1 MPKNWSVYE
10 PESVYQYLEKNND
23 KIQVGDFVNYETNNQ
38 MGMVRYVVVLGEDG
52 KKSLK
57 QIADYYSMMDDSTS
71 NLVNDEEETDDDEMT
86 TTSPKKGGKRRR
98 RRKTMKK
105 TKRRKKSRRHKKT
118 RRSKKY

>member
-38 MGMVRYVVVLGEDG
+38 MGMVRYVVILGEGG

-57 QIADYYSMMDDSTS
+57 QIADYYSMMEEME
-71 NLVNDEEETDDDEMT
+71 NGEPDEEEEQ
-86 TTSPKKGGKRRR
+86 KAGKRRR
-98 RRKTMKK
+98 CRKTMKK

-118 RRSKKY
+118 RRGKKY